1 MFVLTYGLVIC
12 CFAAARDG
20 LDKTIQYT
28 IDGSCNPGIFSLV
41 SVPNMEDN
49 FDENDKDIIKALEKR
64 GYDSCMN
71 KRMVIVL
78 SDTGRT
84 DIENVRSVICRN

>member
-1 MFVLTYGLVIC
+1 
-12 CFAAARDG
+12 
-20 LDKTIQYT
+20 
-28 IDGSCNPGIFSLV
+28 
-41 SVPNMEDN
+41 MEDN

-84 DIENVRSVICRN
+84 DIENVRGAICRN